1 MKTSHLSILS
11 ILAAFALVSAPAH
24 AEKIPN
30 EKLIEAFKQNPYRA
44 AAGHNA
50 YEAPAEV
57 IDTPAPKG
65 YKPFYVSHFGR
76 HGSRFQGS
84 ESAYSGVCQTLDKL
98 HEAGLLTACGDTLRA
113 ELQQMWDAHKNQME
127 GMLTL
132 KGGQEHKGIAQRLC
146 ERVPAVFKQKS
157 RAKISCTST
166 VVPRCIESMGY
177 FAMEVQSF
185 NPSLDIT
192 MDVGFKIQDFQKEIA
207 LAPDPKEI
215 RKHSGPAEQ
224 AMLQE
229 AGTMPTLA
237 ARLLTSPEEARRLV
251 PDEDLGKFLFNMFK
265 AAAGAGCLD
274 QKFDPLRF
282 FTPEE
287 LLVCNKIR
295 NIHFCSSYGCF
306 GPTRD
311 IAVRHSYP
319 YALLIIKEA
328 EEAIA
333 GNERCADLRFA
344 HDKQVGPTLSLL
356 DLENYNVYTP
366 IDQSHNYLA
375 AWKYLSMGTNLQMI
389 FYRNAKGDILVKFLC
404 NERESHIPSLSAV
417 NEYYYKWT
425 DVREHILRRIGNR

>member
-1 MKTSHLSILS
+1 MKTSLLSILS
-11 ILAAFALVSAPAH
+11 ILAAFALASAPVH
-24 AEKIPN
+24 AENIPDK
-30 EKLIEAFKQNPYRA
+30 KLIEAFKQNPYRA

-50 YEAPAEV
+50 YETPVET

-84 ESAYSGVCQTLDKL
+84 ESAYSRVCQTLDKL
-98 HEAGLLTACGDTLRA
+98 HEAGLLTACGDTLRT
-113 ELQQMWDAHKNQME
+113 ELQQMWDAHKNLME

-132 KGGQEHKGIAQRLC
+132 KGGQEHRGIAQRLC

-157 RAKISCTST
+157 RSKVNCTST

-177 FAMEVQSF
+177 FSMEVQRF

-192 MDVGFKIQDFQKEIA
+192 MDVGFKILDFQKEIA
-207 LAPDPKEI
+207 MAPDSKEI
-215 RKHSGPAEQ
+215 RKHSGPAEKE
-224 AMLQE
+224 MLQK

-237 ARLLTSPEEARRLV
+237 ARLLTNPEEASNLV
-251 PDEDLGKFLFNMFK
+251 PDKDLGKFLFNMFK

-295 NIHFCSSYGCF
+295 NIHFSSSYGCF
-306 GPTRD
+306 GPTRE

-344 HDKQVGPTLSLL
+344 HDKQVGPTLSLF

-366 IDQSHNYLA
+366 ADQSHNYQA

-389 FYRNAKGDILVKFLC
+389 FYRNAKGDVLVKFLC
-404 NERESHIPSLSAV
+404 NERESRIPSLSAM
-417 NEYYYKWT
+417 NEYYYRWT
-425 DVREHILRRIGNR
+425 DVRNHILSRIENR